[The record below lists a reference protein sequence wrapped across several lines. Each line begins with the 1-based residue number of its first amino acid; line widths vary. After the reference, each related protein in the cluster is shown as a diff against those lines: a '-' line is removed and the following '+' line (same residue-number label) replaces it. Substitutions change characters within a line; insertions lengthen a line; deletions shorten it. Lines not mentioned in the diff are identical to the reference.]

1 MRYRIR
7 LSYNGSAFS
16 GWQIQ
21 PNAPSVQECLQRALK
36 TLLNESITITGAG
49 RTDTK
54 VNAINYI
61 AHFDAE
67 SSHDIDMDFLR
78 YKLNAILPAEI
89 AVHEVSVVRD
99 DFHSRFDATSRE
111 YKYFIHRKKDP
122 FMSDRSYLF
131 TLPLDLEAMNRGAA
145 LLLGEHD
152 FSCFEKVGGNNKT
165 SVCNITDARWET
177 WTPDHVRMM
186 GYPCIDGDYIV
197 FTVRADRFLRNMVR
211 AIVGSMIEIGRGK
224 RSPEWIGELVD
235 HGTRSDAGQSV
246 PGHAL
251 FLTECAYP
259 ENDGK
264 EDKKS
269 SEMADSL

>member
-61 AHFDAE
+61 AHFDVE
-67 SSHDIDMDFLR
+67 SSSDIDTDFLR

-89 AVHEVSVVRD
+89 AVHEVSADKD
-99 DFHSRFDATSRE
+99 DFHARFDATSRE

-122 FMSDRSYLF
+122 FISGRSYLF

-165 SVCNITDARWET
+165 SVCNITRARWEA

-197 FTVRADRFLRNMVR
+197 FTIRADRFLRNMVR

-224 RSPEWIGELVD
+224 RSPEWIGELVS

-251 FLTECAYP
+251 FLTECSYP
-259 ENDGK
+259 ENC
-264 EDKKS
+264 EEQNKKKFG
-269 SEMADSL
+269 DD

>member
-67 SSHDIDMDFLR
+67 SSHDIDTDFLR

-89 AVHEVSVVRD
+89 AVHEVSVVSD

-251 FLTECAYP
+251 FLSECAYL
-259 ENDGK
+259 END
-264 EDKKS
+264 
-269 SEMADSL
+269 